1 MAISYDDWKKQYEG
15 MTTEQQKNYANMVKG
30 NATAE
35 AYAKQYIQ
43 EKQNA
48 GSFGTQ
54 TANSYT
60 NANQSTNTSS
70 SNNYSSNSNNQ
81 NGSTYDYSNNNTGET
96 RYVTDEDNR
105 KSEEAYKKTME
116 TF

>member
-15 MTTEQQKNYANMVKG
+15 MTTEQQKNYANIVKG
-30 NATAE
+30 NATATE
-35 AYAKQYIQ
+35 YANRYIQ

-60 NANQSTNTSS
+60 NTNQSTNTSTS
-70 SNNYSSNSNNQ
+70 TNNNQ
-81 NGSTYDYSNNNTGET
+81 NNYSNNNS
-96 RYVTDEDNR
+96 N
-105 KSEEAYKKTME
+105 
-116 TF
+116 

>member
-15 MTTEQQKNYANMVKG
+15 LPTEQQKNYANMVKW
-30 NATAE
+30 NATANE
-35 AYAKQYIQ
+35 YANRYIQ

-48 GSFGTQ
+48 GTFGNQ
-54 TANSYT
+54 TATSYT

-81 NGSTYDYSNNNTGET
+81 NGSTYDYSSNNNGSNNNNNT
-96 RYVTDEDNR
+96 
-105 KSEEAYKKTME
+105 
-116 TF
+116 

>member
-35 AYAKQYIQ
+35 EYANRYIQ

-48 GSFGTQ
+48 GTFGTQ
-54 TANSYT
+54 TAKSYT

-70 SNNYSSNSNNQ
+70 SNSYSSNSNNQ
-81 NGSTYDYSNNNTGET
+81 NGTN
-96 RYVTDEDNR
+96 
-105 KSEEAYKKTME
+105 
-116 TF
+116 